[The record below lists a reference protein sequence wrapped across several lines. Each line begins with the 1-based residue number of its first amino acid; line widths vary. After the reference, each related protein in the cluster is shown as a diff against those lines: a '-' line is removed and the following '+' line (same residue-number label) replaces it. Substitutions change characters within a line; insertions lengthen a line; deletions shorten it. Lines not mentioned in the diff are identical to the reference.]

1 MLHTGYDTSSVK
13 SDGIMLRYELVIVGK
28 AQPKVK
34 LIIVFETITYNYIL
48 CMFFCSCRVTEL
60 AINTVERPGP

>member
-1 MLHTGYDTSSVK
+1 MKGVLNV
-13 SDGIMLRYELVIVGK
+13 DGITLQNEFVIIGK

-48 CMFFCSCRVTEL
+48 CMFFGSCRVTEL